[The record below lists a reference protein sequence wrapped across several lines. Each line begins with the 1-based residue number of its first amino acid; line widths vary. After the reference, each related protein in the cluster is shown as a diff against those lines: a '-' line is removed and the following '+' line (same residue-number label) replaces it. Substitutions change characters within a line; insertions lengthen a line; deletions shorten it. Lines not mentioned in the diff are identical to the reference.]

1 MPTTPPQKTQSV
13 TSVTEPAAG
22 PGRVDVPLRSWTAMK
37 KIFAIMVI
45 AFALTTV
52 MAAATVITYTDQASA
67 CAPDEVC

>member
-1 MPTTPPQKTQSV
+1 
-13 TSVTEPAAG
+13 
-22 PGRVDVPLRSWTAMK
+22 MK

-52 MAAATVITYTDQASA
+52 MAAATVITYSGQASA